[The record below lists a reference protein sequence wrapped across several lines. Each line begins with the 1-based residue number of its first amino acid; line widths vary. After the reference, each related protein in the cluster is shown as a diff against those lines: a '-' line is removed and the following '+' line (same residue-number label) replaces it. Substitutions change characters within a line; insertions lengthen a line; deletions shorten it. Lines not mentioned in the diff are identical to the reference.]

1 MNELQIEYLRL
12 KPPVHEDD
20 SSPDTIRFSDE
31 EKNLI
36 KNSDYPDY
44 ISDVGVDARASAA
57 AKARHKLLYELYV
70 KAKTDEND
78 TLLNWVLNMLVNE
91 TSCFVKSYVTKNV
104 ANKYFYEDA
113 INQCYIIIFREFP
126 KIGSKLDENNLST
139 LLTRPLQEEIP
150 RAYNRTSDICPLVRK
165 EENKS

>member
-1 MNELQIEYLRL
+1 MNEQQIEYLRL
-12 KPPVHEDD
+12 KPPVYEDD
-20 SSPDTIRFSDE
+20 SSPDTIRFSDD

-36 KNSDYPDY
+36 KSSDYPDY
-44 ISDVGVDARASAA
+44 ISDLDVDARASAA
-57 AKARHKLLYELYV
+57 AKARHKLLYELYM

-91 TSCFVKSYVTKNV
+91 TSCFVKSYVAKNI

-126 KIGSKLDENNLST
+126 KIGSKLDEKNLST
-139 LLTRPLQEEIP
+139 LLIRPLQQEIP
-150 RAYNRTSDICPLVRK
+150 EMYNRTSDTCSPCK
-165 EENKS
+165 EENHE